1 MYSYIPHPTNA
12 RVSSAVMEMLA
23 EEGAC
28 GYGIYWMLL
37 EVLRDAPSYS
47 IPYKPKSLAYSL
59 HLVDVAQLER
69 ICNSYGLFELDTL
82 GNLSCPWLSSQMEDY
97 DEKKKKLQ
105 EAGRRGAQARWQH
118 GEKVTSEP
126 IATLSSK
133 DSEPIAYNTTQYNV
147 TKQDITLPSRG
158 EDRKVTTSYLERK
171 CAEDDKEHNA
181 GYVAQVC
188 LYYGMLEST
197 CEILIEKTGGAC
209 LTNASYKRFC
219 ALVKRIQGEK
229 WRPDHPDGFFLKKA
243 LEID

>member
-1 MYSYIPHPTNA
+1 MYTYIPHPTNA

-23 EEGAC
+23 EESAA

-37 EVLRDAPSYS
+37 ELLRDAPSYS
-47 IPYKPKSLAYSL
+47 IPYKPKSIAYGL
-59 HLVDVAQLER
+59 HVQDVNQLER
-69 ICNSYGLFELDTL
+69 IVNNYGLFSLDACN
-82 GNLSCPWLSSQMEDY
+82 NLSCPWLSDQMESY

-105 EAGRRGAQARWQH
+105 EAGRRGAQSRWEAQKKED
-118 GEKVTSEP
+118 GKS
-126 IATLSSK
+126 IASPSIEDGK
-133 DSEPIAYNTTQYNV
+133 SIAFNP
-147 TKQDITLPSRG
+147 TLPNVIQRNITRPLEG
-158 EDRKVTTSYLERK
+158 EDRKVSSSYLERK

-197 CEILIEKTGGAC
+197 CEILIEKTDGAS
-209 LTNASYKRFC
+209 LTNPSYKRFC